1 MTRFDTMNRPDVV
14 GVFIGRSARIGEPT
28 RLQYQ
33 RKRVSGWL
41 QAAARPYI
49 TWWMSKERT
58 ARVRGLRILVPVGV
72 FPPKFFLST
81 KLLCRTLASMD
92 LRGRTLLEVGS
103 GSGAVSL
110 VAAQGGAVVTA
121 VDLSD
126 RACYATRRN
135 AAVNGLTVDVRESD
149 LFTAVEGTF
158 DLVVVNPP
166 YFRHDPTT
174 QFDHAFHAGAEFQY
188 FHGLFA
194 GLGDHLHQGST
205 VLIALTEGCDGEI
218 ASIAARHG
226 FTLSPFRHSQELL
239 QYAYVLRV
247 GR

>member
-1 MTRFDTMNRPDVV
+1 MGIFV
-14 GVFIGRSARIGEPT
+14 GSSARIGEPT

-58 ARVRGLRILVPVGV
+58 TSVRGLHLTVPVGV

-92 LRGRTLLEVGS
+92 LQGRTLLEIGS

-110 VAAQGGAVVTA
+110 VAARGGAVVTA

-135 AAVNGLTVDVRESD
+135 AAANGLAIDVRESD
-149 LFTAVEGTF
+149 LFSTVDGTF
-158 DLVVVNPP
+158 DLIVVNPP
-166 YFRHDPTT
+166 YFRHDPST

-188 FHGLFA
+188 FHRLFA
-194 GLGDHLHQGST
+194 GLGDHLHDGSI

-218 ASIAARHG
+218 AAIAAGHG
-226 FTLSPFRHSQELL
+226 VTLTPFRHSQELL
-239 QYAYVLRV
+239 QYAYVLRA

>member
-1 MTRFDTMNRPDVV
+1 MD
-14 GVFIGRSARIGEPT
+14 VFIGRRARVGEPS

-41 QAAARPYI
+41 QAGARPYI
-49 TWWMSKERT
+49 AWWMRRERT
-58 ARVRGLRILVPVGV
+58 TRVRGLRITVPVGV

-81 KLLCRTLASMD
+81 KLLCRTLASMN
-92 LRGRTLLEVGS
+92 LHGHTVLEVGS

-110 VAAQGGAVVTA
+110 VAAQRGAVVTA

-135 AAVNGLTVDVRESD
+135 AATNGLTLDVRESD
-149 LFTAVEGTF
+149 LFDAVDGTF

-166 YFRHDPTT
+166 YFRHDPDS

-188 FHGLFA
+188 FHRLFA
-194 GLGDHLHQGST
+194 GLGVHMHPGRE
-205 VLIALTEGCDGEI
+205 VLLSLAEGCDAEI
-218 ASIAARHG
+218 GRIAEAHG
-226 FTLSPFRHSQELL
+226 FTLHLHRSWSEML
-239 QYAYVLRV
+239 QWTYVFDVARS
-247 GR
+247 

>member
-1 MTRFDTMNRPDVV
+1 MD
-14 GVFIGRSARIGEPT
+14 VFIGRSARVGEPT

-41 QAAARPYI
+41 QAGARPYI
-49 TWWMSKERT
+49 SWWMGKERT
-58 ARVRGLRILVPVGV
+58 TRVRTLRITVPVGV

-81 KLLCRTLASMD
+81 TLMCRTLASMN
-92 LRGRTLLEVGS
+92 LHGHTVLEVGS

-110 VAAQGGAVVTA
+110 VAAQRGAEVTA

-135 AAVNGLTVDVRESD
+135 AAANGLTIDVRESD
-149 LFTAVEGTF
+149 LFAAVDGTF

-166 YFRHDPTT
+166 YFRHDPAS

-188 FHGLFA
+188 FHRLFE
-194 GLGDHLHQGST
+194 GLGEHLHPGSE
-205 VLIALTEGCDGEI
+205 VLMVLTEGGDGEI
-218 ASIAARHG
+218 ARIAEQYG
-226 FTLSPFRHSQELL
+226 YTLTLRRRSTELL
-239 QYAYVLRV
+239 QYAYVLAVTPSRST
-247 GR
+247 